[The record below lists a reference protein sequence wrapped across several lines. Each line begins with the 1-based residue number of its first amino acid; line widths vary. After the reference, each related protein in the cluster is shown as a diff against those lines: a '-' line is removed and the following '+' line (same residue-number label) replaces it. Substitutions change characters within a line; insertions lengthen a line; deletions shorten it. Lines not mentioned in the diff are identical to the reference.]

1 LAEAEAFFGTL
12 LDAVARERP
21 EVLVIDSVTE
31 VLALGGGLDIIHN
44 VLYRAVKQSGVDV
57 FLTAEKDVASKVTY
71 VADNVIELIYE
82 VYPYGALR
90 EAVVRKIRGGKAGY
104 SLPFIIRE
112 GKGILFLA
120 PAAPAKVAVERL
132 ETTTCLDEAVGGL
145 YKGLLHAVVGPVGAG
160 KTWLM
165 LKAAKALKEKG
176 RKVTYVAVSGAGV
189 VYAEQFAVDAVD
201 VGLNVE
207 ELFATVVSTDNEVVF
222 IRGLEALA
230 TLYGPAVLYTVLRIL
245 LQTARGGRA
254 VVISLRDLHD
264 LDMLF
269 DVIVKMEEK
278 NAVGVRGPGGKI
290 GEKVKC

>member
-1 LAEAEAFFGTL
+1 
-12 LDAVARERP
+12 
-21 EVLVIDSVTE
+21 
-31 VLALGGGLDIIHN
+31 
-44 VLYRAVKQSGVDV
+44 
-57 FLTAEKDVASKVTY
+57 
-71 VADNVIELIYE
+71 
-82 VYPYGALR
+82 
-90 EAVVRKIRGGKAGY
+90 VVRKIRGGRAGF
-104 SLPFIIRE
+104 SLPFLIRE
-112 GKGILFLA
+112 GRGILFLA
-120 PAAPAKVAVERL
+120 PAAPAKATAERL

-176 RKVTYVAVSGAGV
+176 RKVMYVAVSGAGA

-207 ELFATVVSTDNEVVF
+207 ELFAAVVSIDGEAVF

-230 TLYGPAVLYTVLRIL
+230 TLHGPAVLYTVLRIL

-264 LDMLF
+264 LDILF
-269 DVIVKMEEK
+269 DVIVKIEEK
-278 NAVGVRGPGGKI
+278 NAVGIRGPGGKI
-290 GEKVKC
+290 GEKVKCWYVPHQRPPG